1 VLLILPLRPPDPL
14 RDSNI
19 AVWES
24 LELHR
29 QQLVLDVQE
38 LMIPPLENPGFID
51 TIEESENEG
60 RYIREVRHPCR
71 GDCTAID

>member
-71 GDCTAID
+71 ADCTAID